1 MLDEREFELRK
12 SDIKDYKI
20 KYLREDRI
28 QLDIEKSDGE
38 KLEYKINTNSEN
50 PDISIVEKE
59 LKDWLDKLKLS
70 DDLVIKIWEQNYR
83 AYIHITFPDGKIKRY
98 SMLGSGF

>member
-12 SDIKDYKI
+12 SDIIDYKI
-20 KYLREDRI
+20 KYIGKEII
-28 QLDIEKSDGE
+28 QLDIEKSDGK
-38 KLEYKINTNSEN
+38 KLEYKINKNPEN

-83 AYIHITFPDGKIKRY
+83 DYIHITFPDGKIKRY
-98 SMLGSGF
+98 SI

>member
-1 MLDEREFELRK
+1 MLDEREFKLRK

-98 SMLGSGF
+98 SMLGSGY